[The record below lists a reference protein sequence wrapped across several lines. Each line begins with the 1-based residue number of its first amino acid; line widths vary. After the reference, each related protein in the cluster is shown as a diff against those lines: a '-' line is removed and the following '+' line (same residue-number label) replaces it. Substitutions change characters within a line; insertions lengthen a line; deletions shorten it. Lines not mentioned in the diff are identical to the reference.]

1 MKYFKCGKCAA
12 PYKIDPSKFRT
23 AKAEVIC
30 PKCGTKNV
38 LSLGPVLAIQQEG
51 KFAQIGLKEG
61 IQVIGRKTAQT
72 NANTHIFIDD
82 EYISRV
88 HAQVIMELREGKVF
102 FFIVDLGSSNGTYSK
117 NKKRLKTG
125 LKYPFVPGDFFIVG
139 LTKISIQINS

>member
-23 AKAEVIC
+23 AKVDVIC

-61 IQVIGRKTAQT
+61 SQVIGRKTEQPNT
-72 NANTHIFIDD
+72 NTHILIAD
-82 EYISRV
+82 EFVSRV
-88 HAQVIMELREGKVF
+88 HAKVIMELREGKVF
-102 FFIVDLGSSNGTYSK
+102 FFIEDLGSSNGTYNK
-117 NKKRLKTG
+117 NKQRLKVG
-125 LKYPFVPGDFFIVG
+125 LKYPFMPGDFFIVG